1 MQAIVAFFVLT
12 LPLICIAQTSD
23 IARKNYSE
31 TVKNYC
37 IDQWSAKEKIDLL
50 SKFATLSEHCKCMQ
64 DEMDYSVNDDL
75 ATRVIQMQ
83 LQTNDSAV
91 KYLSDEVIE
100 GTIREWDAKYR
111 VAHRA
116 CTERFIRRRQSNR

>member
-1 MQAIVAFFVLT
+1 MKSIAALLVIA
-12 LPLICIAQTSD
+12 LPLCAYAQTSE

-64 DEMDYSVNDDL
+64 DEMDYSVSDDL
-75 ATRVIQMQ
+75 VTRLIQMQ
-83 LQTNDSAV
+83 LKINDSTV
-91 KYLSDEVIE
+91 KYLSDEVVK
-100 GTIREWDAKYR
+100 GTIREWDAKHH

-116 CTERFIRRRQSNR
+116 CTERFIRRRQSAR